1 MASLKRV
8 ALEVG
13 FRAGLFHLVQRA
25 LRRREAVVLTFHRF
39 SGNGEG
45 HARGMPIQRFTEY
58 MKYLTRHYRVV
69 SLRTVTEELGRGV
82 VRPYTVALTVDDGYH
97 EVFTLA
103 APVMRRYGVPAS
115 VFVISDF
122 TDGRGWPW
130 TDRFGFVFDQAP
142 RDRLAFTHRRAV
154 HVLELQ
160 ADADRRRAEAHWLE
174 YAKALPV
181 GERDELLDAI
191 AAAGGVEI
199 PVAPPREYR
208 PMTWSEL
215 RALAAEGFDV
225 GAHTRT
231 HPILSRV
238 GPEQLR
244 AEIEGCREQMEQ
256 RLGFPVLHF
265 AYPNGRREDYTPE
278 AVELVARAGY
288 RAAVTCVAGGNTP
301 STSLFE
307 LRRVGAAVE
316 GLARFAQSVSGLEEV
331 RLGAR
336 AWPGVDRMARHVR
349 SSGRCAPATVDH
361 RASRPRLAL
370 VAASLDILG
379 GQGVQARLL
388 ADALRNDGYEIL
400 FVPINPRF
408 PPGLRWLRR
417 RAYARTLLNEALYV
431 PSLLRLRRVDV
442 VQVFSASYWSFVL
455 AAVPAI
461 LAARSLAKRVVLH
474 YHSGEADDHLARWGT
489 LVHPWLRL
497 TDEIVVPSEYLRGVF
512 ARHGYRARVIRNV
525 VDTSC
530 FRYRERAPLRPRLLS
545 TRNLEPYYRVDN
557 TLEAFALLRAQYPE
571 ATLTV
576 AGYGREEGRLRR
588 LAASLGA
595 AGVRFVGRVEPRAM
609 PDLCDQADVFV
620 NSSVVDNQPV
630 SVLEAFAAGLPAVST
645 GAGDIAAMVRDG
657 ETGLLVPPGDPAAMA
672 KAVTSLLENPD
683 RALLIARRA
692 RQEVEKYTWP
702 RVRDAWA
709 AVYAC

>member
-1 MASLKRV
+1 MSPLKLA
-8 ALEVG
+8 ALQLG
-13 FRAGLFHLVQRA
+13 FQAGLFHLTQRA
-25 LRRREAVVLTFHRF
+25 VRRRQAVILTFHRF
-39 SGNGEG
+39 SGHGEG
-45 HARGMPIQRFTEY
+45 HAGGMPIQRFTEY
-58 MKYLTRHYRVV
+58 MEYLTRHYRIA
-69 SLRTVTEELGRGV
+69 SLRTMTEELSRGV
-82 VRPYTVALTVDDGYH
+82 VRPYTVAVTVDDGYH

-103 APVMRRYGVPAS
+103 APVLRAYGVSAS
-115 VFVISDF
+115 FFVISDF
-122 TDGRGWPW
+122 VDRLLWPW
-130 TDRFGFVFDQAP
+130 TDRFGFLFDRAP
-142 RDRLAFTHRRAV
+142 RDRLAFRHRGSVQVVEMR
-154 HVLELQ
+154 EER
-160 ADADRRRAEAHWLE
+160 DRRWAATHWLE
-174 YAKALPV
+174 YAKRLPV
-181 GERDELLDAI
+181 AERDELLETI
-191 AAAGGVEI
+191 AAAAGVEV

-208 PMTWSEL
+208 PMTWTQL

-238 GPEQLR
+238 GPERLR
-244 AEIEGCREQMEQ
+244 AEIAGGREQMEQ
-256 RLGFPVLHF
+256 RLGFPVRHF
-265 AYPNGRREDYTPE
+265 AYPNGRKEDYTPE

-301 STSLFE
+301 STSPFE
-307 LRRVGAAVE
+307 LRRVGAAKE
-316 GLARFAQSVSGLEEV
+316 GLAHFAQAVCGFEQVKQRV
-331 RLGAR
+331 RAELGF
-336 AWPGVDRMARHVR
+336 DRMRPRIQA
-349 SSGRCAPATVDH
+349 SGGRAPASVDGVI
-361 RASRPRLAL
+361 RPRIAL

-388 ADALRNDGYEIL
+388 ADALRNEGYEAL

-408 PPGLRWLRR
+408 PRGLRWLRR
-417 RAYARTLLNEALYV
+417 YAYARTLLNEAFYF
-431 PSLLRLRRVDV
+431 PSLLRLRRADLVH
-442 VQVFSASYWSFVL
+442 VFSASYWSFVL
-455 AAVPAI
+455 AVVPAI
-461 LAARSLAKRVVLH
+461 LAARSLGKRIVLH
-474 YHSGEADDHLARWGT
+474 YHSGEADDHLARWGM

-497 TDEIVVPSEYLRGVF
+497 VDEIVVPSEYLRGVF
-512 ARHGYRARVIRNV
+512 ARHGYRVRVIRNV

-530 FRYRERAPLRPRLLS
+530 FRYRERTPLRPRLLS

-557 TLEAFALLRAQYPE
+557 TLEAFALLRARYPE

-576 AGYGREEGRLRR
+576 AGYGREAGRLRR

-595 AGVRFVGRVEPRAM
+595 GGIRFVGRVEPRAM

-672 KAVTSLLENPD
+672 KAVADLLDDPD
-683 RALLIARRA
+683 RALGMARRA
-692 RQEVEKYTWP
+692 RQEVEEYTWP

-709 AVYAC
+709 AVYTC